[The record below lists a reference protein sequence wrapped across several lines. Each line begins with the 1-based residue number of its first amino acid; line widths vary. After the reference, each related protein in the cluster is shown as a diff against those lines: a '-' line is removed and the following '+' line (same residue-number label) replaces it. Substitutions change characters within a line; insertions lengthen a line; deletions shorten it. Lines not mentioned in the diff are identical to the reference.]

1 MQILHKE
8 KVIDTSQTSQ
18 ATILQLFNKQAKW
31 QDKDPRAK
39 KMDEAIIE
47 MIATDNQP
55 FTVVS
60 DVGFQQLITLAEP
73 RYRIKDE
80 K

>member
-1 MQILHKE
+1 MAGQR
-8 KVIDTSQTSQ
+8 
-18 ATILQLFNKQAKW
+18 
-31 QDKDPRAK
+31 PK
-39 KMDEAIIE
+39 KMDKAIIK
-47 MIATDNQP
+47 MIAPDKQP

-60 DVGFQQLITLAEP
+60 NVGFQQLITLAEP

>member
-1 MQILHKE
+1 
-8 KVIDTSQTSQ
+8 
-18 ATILQLFNKQAKW
+18 
-31 QDKDPRAK
+31 
-39 KMDEAIIE
+39 MDEAIIE

-60 DVGFQQLITLAEP
+60 DVGFQRLITLAET